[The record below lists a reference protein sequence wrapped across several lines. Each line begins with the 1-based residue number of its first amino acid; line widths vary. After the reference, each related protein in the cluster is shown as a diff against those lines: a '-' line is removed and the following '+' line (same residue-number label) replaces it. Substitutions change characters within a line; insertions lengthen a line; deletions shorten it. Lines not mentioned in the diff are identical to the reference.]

1 MHIFYDQ
8 ELATIAQ
15 LQMTMEYFIKSHKT
29 NTFQYN
35 NVIHITLGVQ
45 LFWDP
50 YSI

>member
-8 ELATIAQ
+8 ELAMTAQ

-35 NVIHITLGVQ
+35 NVTHIMPGIQ
-45 LFWDP
+45 LL
-50 YSI
+50 

>member
-35 NVIHITLGVQ
+35 NVIHIMLGIQ
-45 LFWDP
+45 LF
-50 YSI
+50 